1 MSKIRLIPTL
11 RKGDLENVLINA
23 LKAVTYRFWCCSPF
37 VTADGL
43 NIIRQN
49 LIGGLDYRLVTRLN
63 DEDVMNGL
71 IDLRAIAS
79 FIESGGKARYHDK
92 SLHAK
97 VWIADDSVFVGS
109 ANITGAGL
117 NDNIELIA
125 AISKYDTLRSS
136 PHRWFLRLW
145 KQLEDSE
152 RSPADLRDMADSLA
166 VSTVAERIKS
176 ISRMKELKDFGIAS
190 LLTPSGIDRGE
201 IVSSGWFKIN
211 GVSDEDRI
219 RPDFDLRGLL
229 IYEGGQT
236 VSRKGRPKWRP
247 GEKVILAYLAERDD
261 GYNDYCIYGRGV
273 VDVAHRPGTDEIPKW
288 LRAGQAIT
296 EEDYAHISRW
306 PYIVWLRDVQIFNG
320 QARNALWLSNINER
334 HGEPVVSPG
343 SLTRKS
349 YIRLG
354 AEQLAVFDALFDQLF
369 SSGPRPLYLAN
380 PEQVWWNSLI
390 SDQANYITKARV
402 DADVNV
408 Q

>member
-11 RKGDLENVLINA
+11 RKGDLENVLINV
-23 LKAVTYRFWCCSPF
+23 LKAVTHRFWCSSPF

-43 NIIRQN
+43 NIVRQH
-49 LIGGLDYRLVTRLN
+49 LKMGVDYRLITRLN
-63 DEDVMNGL
+63 EEDVMNGL
-71 IDLRAIAS
+71 IDLQSIAS
-79 FIESGGKARYHDK
+79 FIEAGGKARYHDK

-109 ANITGAGL
+109 ANLTGAGL

-125 AISKYDTLRSS
+125 AISENDTIQVS
-136 PHRWFLRLW
+136 PLRWFSRLW
-145 KQLEDSE
+145 TQLEGSE
-152 RSPADLRDMADSLA
+152 KSPADLRALADSLA
-166 VSTVAERIKS
+166 VSTAAERVKS
-176 ISRMKELKDFGIAS
+176 IGRMKELKDFGVAS
-190 LLTPSGIDRGE
+190 SLAPSGMDKGK
-201 IVSSGWFKIN
+201 IVSTGWFKIN
-211 GVSDEDRI
+211 GVSNEDRI
-219 RPDFDLRGLL
+219 KPDFDLRSL

-236 VSRKGRPKWRP
+236 VSKKGRPKWRP
-247 GEKVILAYLAERDD
+247 GEKVILTYLAERDD
-261 GYNDYCIYGRGV
+261 GYNDYCVYGRGV

-288 LRAGQAIT
+288 LGVGQAIT
-296 EEDYAHISRW
+296 EKHYAYISRW
-306 PYIVWLRDVQIFNG
+306 PYIVWLRDVQIVNG
-320 QARNALWLSNINER
+320 QARNALWLSHINER

-354 AEQLAVFDALFDQLF
+354 EEQLATFDALFDQLF
-369 SSGPRPLYLAN
+369 SSGPRPSYLAN

-390 SDQANYITKARV
+390 TDPSHYITKARV